1 MIFINRLFLKVRLVF
16 RQVCLFIYGDFAES
30 HTRLRELYSL
40 RQLYTF
46 VAQRSW
52 LSSASCFTP
61 THPTTTE
68 IQNMILWVSHSV
80 FHMGWKRILRH
91 CSQPLCI
98 QAQQRSD
105 RNNYCHFK
113 VIKSSSVQRK
123 RIMLIV
129 PREELLQRNTSDYFE
144 VEVTTCALSAGF
156 TK

>member
-1 MIFINRLFLKVRLVF
+1 MIFINRLFLKVRLVY
-16 RQVCLFIYGDFAES
+16 CLGRFVYLFMVILLNLTQDWEN
-30 HTRLRELYSL
+30 
-40 RQLYTF
+40 YT
-46 VAQRSW
+46 AWGNSIPLLPRGHGY
-52 LSSASCFTP
+52 LLPPALPLP
-61 THPTTTE
+61 TPTTTE

-129 PREELLQRNTSDYFE
+129 P
-144 VEVTTCALSAGF
+144 
-156 TK
+156 